1 MYAYDI
7 KNDFMEKLRKVLFIH
22 NTLPEYRVQFFSEL
36 VKFVDLTLVITDQKL
51 ASTVYQLNSTV
62 PDTLKVVNVDNAET
76 IKQIIDGNDW
86 GIVVLPPVDTPY
98 QAKCA
103 YFALKASKLK
113 GIKTI
118 YWTEKWEAPLN
129 MQPFAKKLKNRIQAM
144 LISYF
149 AKRADLCIAAGSMSE
164 KYYLALG
171 VKPSKIRIALDSS
184 TSPVVVENINIRK
197 QYKIPQEAK
206 IVLFLSRVVKRKGC
220 DLLVKALQTLS
231 NKSIYLLICGEG
243 EQLSEVK
250 KLVEEEKVENVIFCG
265 KIQPNNRAAYFTQSD
280 VFVLP
285 SYTLNGVIEAW
296 GLTCNEALE
305 QGTPVIGTTAV
316 GAVHDLSDGECCL
329 MVKENDI
336 DALAMGV
343 KDILSKGNLENKC
356 KERYIKFSVENMAK
370 SFYETF
376 KSC

>member
-1 MYAYDI
+1 
-7 KNDFMEKLRKVLFIH
+7 MEKLRKVLFIH

-36 VKFVDLTLVITDQKL
+36 ANFIDLTLVITDQKL

-62 PDTLKVVNVDNAET
+62 PDTLKVMNVDNT
-76 IKQIIDGNDW
+76 KSIKQIIDGNNW
-86 GIVVLPPVDTPY
+86 SIVVLPPVDTPY

-103 YFALKASKLK
+103 YSALKVCKQK

-129 MQPFAKKLKNRIQAM
+129 MQPFVKKIKNRIQAM

-149 AKRADLCIAAGSMSE
+149 AKHVDLCIAAGSMSE
-164 KYYLALG
+164 KYYLAHG
-171 VKPSKIRIALDSS
+171 IKQAKIRIAYDSS
-184 TSPVVVENINIRK
+184 TSPVVAENMDIRK

-206 IVLFLSRVVKRKGC
+206 VVLFLSRVVKRKGC
-220 DLLVKALQTLS
+220 DLLVKAVQTLA
-231 NKSIYLLICGEG
+231 NKNIFLLICGEG

-316 GAVHDLSDGECCL
+316 GAVHDLADGECCL
-329 MVKENDI
+329 MVKENDV
-336 DALAMGV
+336 DALV
-343 KDILSKGNLENKC
+343 KGMIVILSKENLADKC
-356 KERYIKFSVENMAK
+356 KERYIRFSVENMAS
-370 SFYETF
+370 SFYEIF
-376 KSC
+376 KSCRCI